1 MYTSILRAAALI
13 IPLSFAAQPVFAQ
26 TADAALNEAK
36 RRVACGAGVPV
47 SATYLANGTL
57 QVTCQA
63 QGAEAVAQAA
73 ASGLPETGLSAGAAA
88 GAVAGVLF
96 LVLIADDDNGT
107 STTTTT
113 TTTSTTD

>member
-1 MYTSILRAAALI
+1 MVTSILRAAALI
-13 IPLSFAAQPVFAQ
+13 IPLSLAAPPVFAQ
-26 TADAALNEAK
+26 ATDAALNEAK
-36 RRVACGAGVPV
+36 RRVACGAGVPI

-63 QGAEAVAQAA
+63 PGTEAVAQAA
-73 ASGLPETGLSAGAAA
+73 AGGLPDTGLSAGATA

-107 STTTTT
+107 GTTT